1 MNYLNLYYN
10 IIEKSKYRNLKRER
24 GYCIHHIIPSIYFK
38 NRKISTYDDN
48 MVKLTHKEHY
58 VCHHLLSK
66 SGCPKMIYAFWLMS
80 HINKNLY
87 RLSAKE
93 FEILVNKHSNNVSK
107 QFKNRVLSDEHKLK
121 IGKSNK
127 GNKSKFKGIPHSND
141 ENIKTSNAIKEWWNI
156 RKANG
161 YKGMS
166 EEGKQKMR
174 NRIPWNKGLTKA
186 DKRVAKVWETRKANH
201 IV

>member
-38 NRKISTYDDN
+38 NRKIATYDEN

-58 VCHHLLSK
+58 VCHHLLTK
-66 SGCPKMIYAFWLMS
+66 SECPKMIYAFWFMS

-93 FEILVNKHSNNVSK
+93 FENLTNKHSNNVSI
-107 QFKNRVLSDEHKLK
+107 QFKNRVLSDEHKAK
-121 IGKSNK
+121 IGNANK
-127 GNKSKFKGIPHSND
+127 GNISKFKGIPHSIE
-141 ENIKTSNAIKEWWNI
+141 ENIKTSNALKKSWYN
-156 RKANG
+156 RKLNG

-166 EEGKQKMR
+166 EETKQKMR
-174 NRIPWNKGLTKA
+174 NRIPWNKGLTKD
-186 DKRVAKVWETRKANH
+186 DKRVAKVWETRKYNN